1 MTRRTPSCDWVRARL
16 PLEIGRDDGDLAAR
30 ERAKLRR
37 HLADC
42 ESCRRDR
49 AALADA
55 MAVLSAVSEISP
67 VEPHA
72 PSLWPA
78 LELRIR
84 ERELSRERPATSSFR
99 LPASLSFSLDGC
111 RDLLSEPGTWTR
123 PGIALGG
130 LAAALLCGVIALQA
144 DRALSRSRPEAAP
157 EARPVAP
164 AVAGTAAPAD
174 DWDFDTDSEIA
185 VAAEDGGNRW
195 QWHSSPRAFAAS
207 SENDGGDESRSALPG
222 PLAQADIH
230 PTPRQS
236 SAGGSENSGSGTSVT
251 TSNASSKYDFDLER
265 GTPMPP
271 DSRDAKAA
279 Y

>member
-16 PLEIGRDDGDLAAR
+16 PLEIGRDDGDFTAK
-30 ERAKLRR
+30 ERAKLSR

-49 AALADA
+49 AELADA
-55 MAVLSAVSEISP
+55 MAALSAVAAVAP
-67 VEPHA
+67 VEPHS
-72 PSLWPA
+72 PSLWPG

-84 ERELSRERPATSSFR
+84 ERELSRQRPATPPFR
-99 LPASLSFSLDGC
+99 LPPALSSRLDRC
-111 RDLLSEPGTWTR
+111 RDFLSDRGVRPR

-144 DRALSRSRPEAAP
+144 DRARPRGRLEIAP
-157 EARPVAP
+157 EPRP
-164 AVAGTAAPAD
+164 AVAETPAPAD
-174 DWDFDTDSEIA
+174 DWDFDTEID
-185 VAAEDGGNRW
+185 VAAEDGGSRW
-195 QWHSSPRAFAAS
+195 LWHSSPRTFAAS
-207 SENDGGDESRSALPG
+207 SGDDAADESRPGLPG

-230 PTPRQS
+230 PDPRRPS
-236 SAGGSENSGSGTSVT
+236 TGGSENSGSGTSAI
-251 TSNASSKYDFDLER
+251 TSSSKYDFDLER

>member
-16 PLEIGRDDGDLAAR
+16 PLEIGRDDGDFTAK
-30 ERAKLRR
+30 ERAKLSR

-49 AALADA
+49 AELADA
-55 MAVLSAVSEISP
+55 MAVLSAVAATPP
-67 VEPHA
+67 VEPHS
-72 PSLWPA
+72 PSLWPG

-84 ERELSRERPATSSFR
+84 ERELSRQRPATSSFR
-99 LPASLSFSLDGC
+99 LPATLSSRLDRC
-111 RDLLSEPGTWTR
+111 RDFLSDRGVRPR

-130 LAAALLCGVIALQA
+130 LAAALLCGVIALQT
-144 DRALSRSRPEAAP
+144 DRTRTLGRLKTAP
-157 EARPVAP
+157 EARP
-164 AVAGTAAPAD
+164 AVVETPPPAD
-174 DWDFDTDSEIA
+174 DRDFETDAEIDL
-185 VAAEDGGNRW
+185 AAEDGGNRW
-195 QWHSSPRAFAAS
+195 LWHSSPRTFAALP
-207 SENDGGDESRSALPG
+207 DDDAADKSRSGLPG

-230 PTPRQS
+230 PDPRRP
-236 SAGGSENSGSGTSVT
+236 ATGGADNSGSGTAAAAS
-251 TSNASSKYDFDLER
+251 SSKYDFDLER